1 MKHTKIFFALV
12 VVVFVACGDTNE
24 RYVRKAVKIMD
35 RQGLYAQGEQWEAAK
50 AEALVALKAHTV
62 SHEEAVEIVQKAL
75 KVAGGK
81 HSFILSADEVADNDT
96 GTWAMPS
103 VELRNSIAIIKLPA
117 FSGNDTDGRRYAA
130 TVLEALPDRLK
141 GAIIDL
147 RDNRGDNMYPM
158 IAAVHRFLPD
168 DDILRFRSRKGTQPI
183 SCDYVMRSMGME
195 RQAPIECPV
204 AILTNEWTA
213 SSGEAVLICFRG
225 LENVRVFGSPTAGY
239 ASANTPFPLPDGSKL
254 VLTTGCDVARTGEE
268 FCDDPIVPDISTDTP
283 MEDALS
289 WIGYNCRAEDAID
302 YYLIKEIG
310 SLYAP
315 GEVCIP
321 HSDFLVADSTFTTFW
336 GSWWVFNY
344 NIVGDTLKTVSGG
357 NHAGKM
363 QVRMTDNGYKVVSF
377 DQVEDGSRYRSSAK
391 RIFGDIY
398 NDFRIGYIESRQS
411 WRDSIRM
418 KYVGYYVE
426 DHHLPV
432 TMLQDYGWP
441 AVEIPIFESIP

>member
-1 MKHTKIFFALV
+1 MKHTKIFFLLAAV
-12 VVVFVACGDTNE
+12 VLFVACGDANE

-50 AEALVALKAHTV
+50 AEALAAHPA
-62 SHEEAVEIVQKAL
+62 SHEEAVELVQKAL

-81 HSFILSADEVADNDT
+81 HSFILSADEVTDNDT
-96 GTWAMPS
+96 SAWAMPS
-103 VELRNSIAIIKLPA
+103 VELRDGIAVIKLPA
-117 FSGNDTDGRRYAA
+117 FGGNESDGRRYAA

-141 GAIIDL
+141 GVVIDL
-147 RDNRGDNMYPM
+147 RDNRGGNMYPM

-168 DDILRFRSRKGTQPI
+168 DDMLRFRSRKGTQPI
-183 SCDYVMRSMGME
+183 SCDFVMRSVGME
-195 RQAPIECPV
+195 RQPSIECPV

-225 LENVRVFGSPTAGY
+225 LEKVRVFGSPTAGY
-239 ASANTPFPLPDGSKL
+239 ASANMPFPLPDGSQL

-268 FCDDPIVPDISTDTP
+268 FCDDPIVPDITTDTP
-283 MEDALS
+283 LEDALS
-289 WIGYNCRAEDAID
+289 WIGYNCRADDAID

-310 SLYAP
+310 SLYTP

-336 GSWWVFNY
+336 GDWWVFNY

-363 QVRMTDNGYKVVSF
+363 QVQKTADGYKVVSF
-377 DQVEDGSRYRSSAK
+377 DQVEDGARYRSSAK
-391 RIFGDIY
+391 RIFGYIY
-398 NDFRIGYIESRQS
+398 NDFRKNIEGRQS
-411 WRDSIRM
+411 CRDSIRM
-418 KYVGYYVE
+418 KYVSYYVE
-426 DHHLPV
+426 RHHLPV
-432 TMLQDYGWP
+432 TMLQDYGRP
-441 AVEIPIFESIP
+441 AVEIPIFERIP